1 MVNHSQV
8 GVKLIQD
15 DGVRLRTNHYY
26 EQKKTLEVDHFRDSM
41 ACLTNVCTL
50 LKSRRLSLGNTTSNL
65 HWSVL
70 HSVTE

>member
-26 EQKKTLEVDHFRDSM
+26 EQKK
-41 ACLTNVCTL
+41 L
-50 LKSRRLSLGNTTSNL
+50 LKWIIFVIPWLA
-65 HWSVL
+65 
-70 HSVTE
+70 